1 MSEEQ
6 ERIFEKEAVNNAIY
20 QARNAA
26 QMAREFAPLFDEY
39 ADLLSA
45 GGGDERAD
53 EKRCHA
59 LDRLRLLKES
69 FEQSDEW
76 MAQARALKACVKEG
90 V

>member
-6 ERIFEKEAVNNAIY
+6 EQIFGKEAVNNAIN

-26 QMAREFAPLFDEY
+26 QMAREFASLFDDY

-45 GGGDERAD
+45 GADERAD

-59 LDRLRLLKES
+59 LGRLRLLKES
-69 FEQSDEW
+69 FEQCDEW
-76 MAQARALKACVKEG
+76 MAQARALKACVEEA